1 MNRAQAA
8 ALLLS
13 TLFAGCANVRSV
25 EIQTDPAGAEIAVD
39 GTAIGVTPVVFG
51 FDFANSEKVYKL
63 TATKEG
69 FVEGEKKVSQ
79 LHLDLAIERGGNAA
93 KEIVSV
99 VIEEDEA
106 WTQTAPSLLANQWV
120 EIEVNP
126 ELDKAQVWELM
137 TDIVT
142 EYYSELTN
150 QDSEAGY
157 IAAKHR
163 EKRFKRGPTATVLVR
178 NQFFCS
184 LAKRSPLIYKIKIES
199 QLSENGTW
207 QPFDRIFAKDA
218 KLITDV
224 EARLVLQQ

>member
-1 MNRAQAA
+1 MNRAQAT

-25 EIQTDPAGAEIAVD
+25 EIQTNPTGAEIAVD
-39 GTAIGVTPVVFG
+39 GTAIGLSPVIYE
-51 FDFANSEKVYKL
+51 FDFAKADRVYRL
-63 TATKEG
+63 RATREG
-69 FVEGEKKVSQ
+69 YVDGEKKVSL
-79 LHLDLAIERGGNAA
+79 LHLDLALEKGGNVA
-93 KEIVSV
+93 KEIITVT
-99 VIEEDEA
+99 IEEDEA
-106 WTQTAPSLLANQWV
+106 WTQTATSSLANQWI

-157 IAAKHR
+157 IAAKQR

-184 LAKRSPLIYKIKIES
+184 LATRSPLVYKIKIES
-199 QLSENGTW
+199 QLNENGTW
-207 QPFDRIFAKDA
+207 RPFDRIFKKDA